1 MSCQV
6 HFPQR
11 KREQFCCSSFNWSTI
26 CLGTQ
31 CQASPSPKYETT
43 TQLARKSCVWA
54 SFADV
59 VGRAK
64 SKRFFHL
71 SWIFMCDRRW
81 RGRRI
86 GVVRVLVSFER
97 KGKDTAKHLQNEQS
111 LYRSLRTCIPTKKK
125 IQESY
130 SFRSSYWTQGFNGED
145 IDIEYRT

>member
-11 KREQFCCSSFNWSTI
+11 KREQFCRSSFNRTAI

-43 TQLARKSCVWA
+43 IQLARKSCVWA
-54 SFADV
+54 SFANV
-59 VGRAK
+59 AGRAK
-64 SKRFFHL
+64 SKRFFHI
-71 SWIFMCDRRW
+71 SWIFMCNCRW

-86 GVVRVLVSFER
+86 GVGRVLVSFKR

-111 LYRSLRTCIPTKKK
+111 MHLGLRTCFPAKKK

-130 SFRSSYWTQGFNGED
+130 SFRSSYWTQGFNGKD
-145 IDIEYRT
+145 IDSEYWT